1 MDQSQTITDLV
12 MKIEHQIEH
21 LKQQLDVANIEN
33 RQLRMRKEMLE
44 SYLVSAEKW
53 NKILFL
59 SLKWVVVR
67 RKWFE
72 YIIKLWL

>member
-59 SLKWVVVR
+59 SLKLSCR
-67 RKWFE
+67 QA
-72 YIIKLWL
+72 

>member
-33 RQLRMRKEMLE
+33 RQLRLRKEMLE
-44 SYLVSAEKW
+44 SYLVSAEK
-53 NKILFL
+53 
-59 SLKWVVVR
+59 
-67 RKWFE
+67 
-72 YIIKLWL
+72 